1 MMLANSPVDS
11 FNFAGRK
18 IYVKRDD
25 LLHPEFSGNKA
36 RKLKYFLIND
46 FPHIDTIVSYGGTQ
60 SNLMYSL
67 AALAK
72 LKRWQ
77 FIYYA
82 NQPSQMAVAQ
92 SSGNLAASLANGM
105 QLITTTTKLSD
116 FIKQLTLKSNQL
128 FIPQGG
134 ADQFAAHGIQEL
146 ANEIRLWANE
156 TKITELAIF
165 VPSGTGVT
173 ALYLQH
179 FLPEYTV
186 YTTNCVGSVEYLT
199 KQWNELDASIQKP
212 IILAN
217 EQYRFATP
225 DLQLWQT
232 IQAVQQQSS
241 IQFDLVYDPLG
252 WEIVL
257 TNLDSIFLPILYIH
271 CGGLVG
277 NLSMNQRY
285 NYFLTKNKKVKI

>member
-1 MMLANSPVDS
+1 MMLVNSPVDS
-11 FNFAGRK
+11 FDFAGRK

-36 RKLKYFLIND
+36 RKLKDFLVND

-67 AALAK
+67 SALAK

-82 NQPSQMAVAQ
+82 NQPSQIAVTQ

-116 FIKQLTLKSNQL
+116 FVKHLTIENNQL

-134 ADQFAAHGIQEL
+134 ADQFAAYGIQEL
-146 ANEIRLWANE
+146 ANEIRLWANAI
-156 TKITELAIF
+156 KITELAIF

-179 FLPEYTV
+179 FLPEYAI

-199 KQWNELDASIQKP
+199 EQWNELDSSIKKP

-217 EQYRFATP
+217 NQYRFATP
-225 DLQLWQT
+225 YLQLWQT
-232 IQAVQQQSS
+232 IQSIQQQSS
-241 IQFDLVYDPLG
+241 IQFDLVYDPVG
-252 WEIVL
+252 WEILL
-257 TNLDSIFLPILYIH
+257 TNLTYISAPILYLH
-271 CGGLVG
+271 CGGLLG
-277 NLSMNQRY
+277 NSSMNQRY
-285 NYFLTKNKKVKI
+285 KYFFSRKK